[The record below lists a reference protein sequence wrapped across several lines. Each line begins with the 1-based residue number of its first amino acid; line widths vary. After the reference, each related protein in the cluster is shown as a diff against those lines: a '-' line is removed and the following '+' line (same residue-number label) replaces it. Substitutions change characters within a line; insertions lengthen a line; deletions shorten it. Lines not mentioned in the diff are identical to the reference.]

1 MHVAV
6 RIAVFA
12 AGAAVVLATLGSAV
26 RTVVLPRG
34 IPARIATTVFLVVRS
49 LFRLRLGRSPS
60 YERRDHIMSG
70 YAPLSLLVLALTWLT
85 VVLAG
90 YAAMFWAL
98 TVPGVRAAFVTSGSS
113 LLTLGFRQPDDL
125 PSVVLVF
132 SEAAIGLGLLAMVI
146 TYLPS
151 LYAAFSRREAAVA
164 LLEVRAGS
172 PASGVEMIERF
183 ARIEWMGG
191 LKRIWD
197 RWERWF
203 VEVEETHTSFPAL
216 VFFRSPQ
223 PDRSWVT
230 SAGAVLDAASLQSS
244 SLEEHDPDAALCI
257 RAGYL
262 ALRRVADFFG
272 ITYEAS
278 PGPDDPISVSREE
291 FDEAFDRLAAAGV
304 PMKPDRDEAW
314 RHFRGWRIN
323 YDQVLLAL
331 SALVM
336 APYAPWSS
344 DRSLARQRIKVM
356 RKAPGEIRMRWRRG

>member
-1 MHVAV
+1 MAL
-6 RIAVFA
+6 FA
-12 AGAAVVLATLGSAV
+12 AGATVVVSTLGSSV
-26 RTVVLPRG
+26 RTLVLPRG
-34 IPARIATTVFLVVRS
+34 IPARIASAVFIAVRW

-60 YERRDHIMSG
+60 FERRDHIMAG
-70 YAPLSLLVLALTWLT
+70 YAPVSLLVLALTWMTL
-85 VVLAG
+85 VMAG
-90 YAAMFWAL
+90 YTAMFWGLA
-98 TVPGVRAAFVTSGSS
+98 PHGVRQAFTLSGSS
-113 LLTLGFRQPDDL
+113 LATLGFAHPSDL
-125 PSVVLVF
+125 PSIGLVF
-132 SEAAIGLGLLAMVI
+132 TEAGIGLGLLAMVI

-151 LYAAFSRREAAVA
+151 LYSSFSRREAAVA

-183 ARIEWMGG
+183 ARIGWMGG
-191 LKRIWD
+191 LKRMWD

-230 SAGAVLDAASLQSS
+230 SAGAVLDAAALQSTA
-244 SLEEHDPDAALCI
+244 LAEHDPDAALCI

-272 ITYEAS
+272 LTYDPNPA
-278 PGPDDPISVSREE
+278 PGDPISVSREE

-304 PMKPDRDEAW
+304 PMKSDRDKAW
-314 RHFRGWRIN
+314 QGFRGWRVN

-331 SALVM
+331 AALVM

-344 DRSLARQRIKVM
+344 DRSLARQRIKVL
-356 RKAPGEIRMRWRRG
+356 RRAPGDVRMRWRRG